1 MASDT
6 KNVNSIIKA
15 SKILKCLSRG
25 KARMSEIHKDLGYSK
40 GTIHRLLKTLITVG
54 FVVQDPITSEYFL
67 GPLVFQLQS
76 NPVNSHG
83 ALINCAFEEMSYLR
97 DYTKETILLHIPS
110 GFERVCIEQLE
121 SPERVKY
128 VTQKGASEP
137 LYVGSAGKILLAAYT
152 DEDIQAILR
161 NISWR
166 PITSRTIT
174 KPEVLFDEIR
184 KGRKKGFTIS
194 FGERAVGAA
203 SVSVPIKA
211 YVSPV
216 ALSVLGPENRLTI
229 NKIKKL
235 IDRLK
240 KSAD

>member
-1 MASDT
+1 M
-6 KNVNSIIKA
+6 
-15 SKILKCLSRG
+15 
-25 KARMSEIHKDLGYSK
+25 
-40 GTIHRLLKTLITVG
+40 
-54 FVVQDPITSEYFL
+54 
-67 GPLVFQLQS
+67 
-76 NPVNSHG
+76 
-83 ALINCAFEEMSYLR
+83 
-97 DYTKETILLHIPS
+97 
-110 GFERVCIEQLE
+110 E

-240 KSAD
+240 KSADRIAHKLTIMRESTLTDER